1 MTVSPH
7 HAPTPHDRQLVD
19 QRRRRPRQENGDPFA
34 VSHLV
39 CEAAERQALAGVV
52 MNLDRDL
59 AAARSIMAELAV
71 EMLYGAATRPLF
83 TIMQRVIA
91 DVADPCR
98 ADVLA
103 ALHRSGHGQGDD
115 VFTMFVDAISEY
127 AGMEPQAA
135 RLAREAVVEVREN
148 HERRQAIHAAEMVAR
163 SGGRPDDL
171 TGMIRQLERVQAA
184 ANAAA
189 GNRPVTLIDAVD
201 AWAKHERAPVVPT
214 GLGWFDSPTE
224 GGLPVGGITAL
235 VAPPNAGKSPLALQW
250 TLAALIRDPALRAVW
265 GLGEM
270 TMQAMAR
277 RTACVASTMLDG
289 CDPVTMQ
296 GAGDRTAE
304 ARAANVALCSA
315 IGDRL
320 AIVPAPLTVD
330 RIEERVIAT
339 GARLVV
345 IDYLQLIRGGDAT
358 DRVQELEHIIGRIRD
373 LAITR
378 ECAVV
383 CISSMARTVGA
394 TSRIGQLAKGA
405 TEIDYAVELL
415 YVGEVEANGTDI
427 TWRCMKA
434 RNLEKRDLVLYF
446 DGASQV
452 FSLRGFDEFSS
463 FAPRS

>member
-1 MTVSPH
+1 MSKTE
-7 HAPTPHDRQLVD
+7 
-19 QRRRRPRQENGDPFA
+19 RRRQVRARDPFD
-34 VSHLV
+34 VSHLI
-39 CEAAERQALAGVV
+39 CQAAERQLLAGVLI
-52 MNLDRDL
+52 NLDSAP
-59 AAARSIMAELAV
+59 AAARSIMAEVAP
-71 EMLYGAATRPLF
+71 EMLYGEHTGPLF
-83 TIMQRVIA
+83 TITHRVLA
-91 DVADPCR
+91 DVADPSR

-103 ALHRSGHGQGDD
+103 ALHRAGRGQGDD
-115 VFTMFVDAISEY
+115 VFNLFVDAVTEW

-135 RLAREAVVEVREN
+135 RLAREAAVEVQAN
-148 HERRQAIHAAEMVAR
+148 HERRQAVHAAELVAR
-163 SGGRPDDL
+163 SGGSPDDL
-171 TGMIRQLERVQAA
+171 TGMIGQLERVQAA
-184 ANAAA
+184 TNAAA
-189 GNRPVTLIDAVD
+189 GNRPLTLLDAVD

-214 GLGWFDSPTE
+214 GLGWFDGPTE

-235 VAPPNAGKSPLALQW
+235 VALPNAGKSPLALQM
-250 TLAALIRDPALRAVW
+250 TLAALISDPALRAVW

-270 TMQAMAR
+270 TLQAMAR

-296 GAGDRTAE
+296 GAGDRTDA
-304 ARAANVALCSA
+304 ARAANVALCGV

-339 GARLVV
+339 GAQLVV

-383 CISSMARTVGA
+383 CISSMARAAGA
-394 TSRIGQLAKGA
+394 STRIGSCAKGA

-415 YVGEVEANGTDI
+415 YVGEADANGHDV
-427 TWRCMKA
+427 TWRCLKA
-434 RNLEKRDLVLYF
+434 RNLEKRDLLLYF
-446 DGASQV
+446 DGASQT
-452 FSLRGFDEFSS
+452 FSLRGFDEFSA
-463 FAPRS
+463 FAPG

>member
-1 MTVSPH
+1 M
-7 HAPTPHDRQLVD
+7 PTASK
-19 QRRRRPRQENGDPFA
+19 RPARARDPFD

-39 CEAAERQALAGVV
+39 AEAAEHQVLAGILV
-52 MNLDRDL
+52 NLDRDP
-59 AAARSIMAELAV
+59 AAAREVVAQVSP
-71 EMLYGAATRPLF
+71 EMTYGESTGPLF
-83 TIMQRVIA
+83 SVVSEVLNA
-91 DVADPCR
+91 VPDASR

-103 ALHRSGHGQGDD
+103 GLHRAGHDRGSD
-115 VFTMFVDAISEY
+115 VHSLFVDLVSEW
-127 AGMEPQAA
+127 AGLESKAA
-135 RLAREAVVEVREN
+135 TLARDAVAEVRDN
-148 HERRQAIHAAEMVAR
+148 HARRHAIHAVEVVAR
-163 SGGRPDDL
+163 SGGQPDDFAGL
-171 TGMIRQLERVQAA
+171 LRNLERVQAA
-184 ANAAA
+184 CNGAS
-189 GNRPVTLIDAVD
+189 GSRLLTLIDAVD
-201 AWAKHERAPVVPT
+201 AWAKHERAPVVAT
-214 GLGWFDSPTE
+214 GLGWFDGPTE
-224 GGLPVGGITAL
+224 GGLPIGGITAII
-235 VAPPNAGKSPLALQW
+235 APPNAGKSPFALQM
-250 TLAALIRDPALRAVW
+250 TLAAMIRDQALRAVW

-270 TMQAMAR
+270 TLQAMAR

-296 GAGDRTAE
+296 GAGDRTKA
-304 ARAANVALCSA
+304 ARAANVALCNV
-315 IGDRL
+315 IGERL

-383 CISSMARTVGA
+383 CISSMARSAGA

-415 YVGEVEANGTDI
+415 YVGDVDANGHDV

-434 RNLEKRDLVLYF
+434 RNLEKRDLELYF
-446 DGASQV
+446 DGASQT
-452 FSLRGFDEFSS
+452 FSLRGFTEFQS
-463 FAPRS
+463 FPPR